1 MKEISKGLVVL
12 ELLLLHW
19 YDILDVRFESPKVV
33 HQKLLLFYEFI
44 NVLCVLCKKSF
55 RHGFKTLKLD
65 VLSVMIQQEISISGS
80 HCFKRVHHLSL
91 RPEKDL
97 DLLSRS
103 KVWGITKL
111 LEELVK
117 KVCSFLDEDVLLV
130 TSGLLWGNRW
140 NVKAW
145 ISSKEHVSDHVEFS
159 VPPEYIDVAKT
170 IIAFDMVLN
179 VCLPSRLSL
188 LLCDD
193 F

>member
-1 MKEISKGLVVL
+1 MSLLYGRSFIFVQNSERSNEIFLRFDEKHPESKENAGIALFHFLL
-12 ELLLLHW
+12 EFLE
-19 YDILDVRFESPKVV
+19 DT
-33 HQKLLLFYEFI
+33 Q
-44 NVLCVLCKKSF
+44 N
-55 RHGFKTLKLD
+55 
-65 VLSVMIQQEISISGS
+65 
-80 HCFKRVHHLSL
+80 
-91 RPEKDL
+91 
-97 DLLSRS
+97 
-103 KVWGITKL
+103 
-111 LEELVK
+111 EELVK